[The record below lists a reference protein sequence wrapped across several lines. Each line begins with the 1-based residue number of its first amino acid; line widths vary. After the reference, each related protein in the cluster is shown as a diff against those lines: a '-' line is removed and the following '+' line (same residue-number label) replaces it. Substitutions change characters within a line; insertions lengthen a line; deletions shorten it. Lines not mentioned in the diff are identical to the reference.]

1 MGSKITAKYSGMC
14 KICGSDWNVG
24 QIIFY
29 QKQPKAICTDSEC
42 FNEQGGTVS
51 TGFQSSFNKPFTPA
65 TSFMKEKVK
74 FVMPNVEVPD
84 TLTVAA
90 EVVVAAIKKAH
101 DLGHLMY
108 PDLDTETQLF
118 GTIRSK
124 LADQILYVWSKKDQ

>member
-1 MGSKITAKYSGMC
+1 MKREEKARMKKEVSSIITF
-14 KICGSDWNVG
+14 VLVHEHPEV
-24 QIIFY
+24 IIRW
-29 QKQPKAICTDSEC
+29 
-42 FNEQGGTVS
+42 
-51 TGFQSSFNKPFTPA
+51 
-65 TSFMKEKVK
+65 KVK

-101 DLGHLMY
+101 DLTHLMY

-124 LADQILYVWSKKDQ
+124 LADQILFVWSKKGQ

>member
-29 QKQPKAICTDSEC
+29 QKQPKAICSDSEC
-42 FNEQGGTVS
+42 FNEQGGSVS
-51 TGFQSSFNKPFTPA
+51 NTFQASFKPTTTGS
-65 TSFMKEKVK
+65 SFMKEKTK
-74 FVMPNVEVPD
+74 FVMPDVEVPD

-90 EVVVAAIKKAH
+90 EVVVAAIKRAH
-101 DLGHLMY
+101 DLAHLMY

-124 LADQILYVWSKKDQ
+124 LADQILYVWSKKAQ